1 MTETKREYTE
11 AEKRDWGLDPGESLA
26 EFEITAIQF
35 PGRIAYT
42 FTDTLRINPYPN
54 PLGFGGMFGIG
65 GAGSVP
71 ELIKRLRAWREM
83 LRPWEARGLT
93 RIRVIR
99 KPPIFRAERAITDPL
114 IPPVKDSRKEAK
126 KVGTQQMSLL

>member
-11 AEKRDWGLDPGESLA
+11 EEKRDWGLDPEESLA

-35 PGRIAYT
+35 PGRIVYS
-42 FTDTLRINPYPN
+42 FTDALRINPYPN
-54 PLGFGGMFGIG
+54 PLGFGGMWGTG
-65 GAGSVP
+65 GARSVP
-71 ELIKRLRAWREM
+71 ELMERLRSWREM

-93 RIRVIR
+93 RIKVIR
-99 KPPIFRAERAITDPL
+99 KPLIYRAERAITDPL
-114 IPPVKDSRKEAK
+114 IPPVKDSHKEAK